1 MTTSCRRRWAALAA
15 AAVALAG
22 CSGGSDLV
30 VRPPDASTPSP
41 STSAPPSPTTS
52 PATSPATTPTTTA
65 VAPRVTVTP
74 SAGLASPASVQVTV
88 SGFSPRQSLV
98 VNQCAAKGTQTG
110 MGDCNIAGMRGV
122 TTDSAGR
129 ASIEFT
135 VTRGPFGANNIVCS
149 EAQPCLVSVSQ
160 ASLSPTEEADQRITF
175 AP

>member
-1 MTTSCRRRWAALAA
+1 MTTSGRRRWAALAA

-22 CSGGSDLV
+22 CGGGSDLV
-30 VRPPDASTPSP
+30 VRPPDASTPNP
-41 STSAPPSPTTS
+41 STSAPASP
-52 PATSPATTPTTTA
+52 PTSPATTPTTTA
-65 VAPRVTVTP
+65 APVAPRVTVTP
-74 SAGLASPASVQVTV
+74 SAGLGSPASVQVIV

-110 MGDCNIAGMRGV
+110 MGDCNIAGMKGV